1 MKKILLVASVLSL
14 FSLSLSA
21 SVPGETEFKKCAG
34 CHGKT
39 GEKAALGKSKIIK
52 DMSDKDIVTALNGY
66 KDGTYGG
73 KMKGLMKGQVMSLNE
88 TNINDIGSYIGTKTV
103 EPVSK
108 SVSTEEK
115 TVKPTVKPAMKCGAG
130 KCGGSDKKI
139 IKPAMKT
146 GSEKCGS
153 SDKKPVSKCGSK

>member
-39 GEKAALGKSKIIK
+39 GEKKALGKSKVIS
-52 DMSDKDIVTALNGY
+52 DMSNQDIVAALNGY

-73 KMKGLMKGQVMSLNE
+73 PMKGLMKGQVMSLNE
-88 TNINDIGSYIGTKTV
+88 QNINDIASYIGTKSVETV

-108 SVSTEEK
+108 CGSSDKK
-115 TVKPTVKPAMKCGAG
+115 TVKTTDKPTMKCGAS
-130 KCGGSDKKI
+130 KCGGSDKKTV
-139 IKPAMKT
+139 KPTA
-146 GSEKCGS
+146 KCGT
-153 SDKKPVSKCGSK
+153 K